1 MQESELFSRRNAV
14 RIVDAE
20 AQWFL
25 MALRPAELEAWYLSL
40 VEASRMAAAQRI
52 SQARPVD
59 VLGDVFAPQDMREM
73 LASLD
78 AVPDPIPVR
87 WLNAMLA
94 RVFFTHYR
102 TRWLRDSV
110 VRKLEQR
117 LERVRKPQY
126 LSDVQIEDVDLGRSA
141 PSVSRPMLKTLTRE
155 GEASMEL
162 GVHYAGAMRITVT
175 ARVNLSL
182 GSRFKTYQVRVV
194 LAVVL
199 RELHGNMLLKIP
211 PPPSNRLWYGFTEMP
226 QADVAVEPVV
236 SERRV
241 KWSLIT
247 GLIRGRIYESFAE
260 TFVLPNMNDLAFFST
275 QHEEHRGGVWREAAR
290 DPPAVPAAA
299 GTVPARGDADAEVE
313 PPHAPGALT
322 PSVAL
327 NEVSPVS
334 IAGVPDEAP
343 AANRSAAGDLTSLLE
358 RELASAASTDA
369 TEGAAPDTAPGGAPG
384 MAPDGARPRTEQP
397 ATRLGAARRRGAAL
411 VDSLRSRAAPGAV
424 STPAEGLDAGIGMEA
439 DADESDAAALAAA
452 ADAGDALSD
461 PEPET
466 HHAPSESPPKL
477 SLSAPSPTPGSAS
490 APASA
495 VNAPRGDDRF
505 AFADE
510 FGELPPPPKRRTF
523 GWDSRGARVGRPETS
538 TVSAQ
543 AENPTLLGYWSS
555 KARSSLADRDSRQQA
570 ARDAKDA
577 LKRGWANWNVRR
589 GGSSGAAGRAPP
601 RSPGRPG
608 DGRPSTLVLPRPS
621 GESALS
627 EAGDEPARES
637 LADRLE
643 HAASAGV
650 RPGTEGTVPKEAIRT
665 CLLYTS
671 DAADE

>member
-1 MQESELFSRRNAV
+1 MLRELGIYLLGGVTFLPLCLLAAYLFLPDVREAYGLPAEEPPVPPPLTSAPALTPEVRRDAQDAAVQRQAAAREAESAAEKPSNVRRTRAAWLVVRPAAHLLPLKASDCLAKDGTPLPAPRAAAGDGGDGGADTPRSQRKYMGMVYRGLRVGTGGRSGGGGRRDGTASLGGPAQEGGAQSGASTPRGASAVQTACYAILKAPVLYLYNSDDITRPGSECVAAIDLRQKRVTIWTRDAGDAEGEPAKDAAAAAPRPEVQESELFSRRNAV

-275 QHEEHRGGVWREAAR
+275 
-290 DPPAVPAAA
+290 
-299 GTVPARGDADAEVE
+299 
-313 PPHAPGALT
+313 
-322 PSVAL
+322 
-327 NEVSPVS
+327 
-334 IAGVPDEAP
+334 
-343 AANRSAAGDLTSLLE
+343 
-358 RELASAASTDA
+358 
-369 TEGAAPDTAPGGAPG
+369 
-384 MAPDGARPRTEQP
+384 
-397 ATRLGAARRRGAAL
+397 
-411 VDSLRSRAAPGAV
+411 
-424 STPAEGLDAGIGMEA
+424 
-439 DADESDAAALAAA
+439 
-452 ADAGDALSD
+452 
-461 PEPET
+461 
-466 HHAPSESPPKL
+466 
-477 SLSAPSPTPGSAS
+477 
-490 APASA
+490 
-495 VNAPRGDDRF
+495 
-505 AFADE
+505 
-510 FGELPPPPKRRTF
+510 
-523 GWDSRGARVGRPETS
+523 
-538 TVSAQ
+538 
-543 AENPTLLGYWSS
+543 
-555 KARSSLADRDSRQQA
+555 
-570 ARDAKDA
+570 
-577 LKRGWANWNVRR
+577 
-589 GGSSGAAGRAPP
+589 
-601 RSPGRPG
+601 
-608 DGRPSTLVLPRPS
+608 
-621 GESALS
+621 
-627 EAGDEPARES
+627 
-637 LADRLE
+637 
-643 HAASAGV
+643 
-650 RPGTEGTVPKEAIRT
+650 

-671 DAADE
+671 PSPRDRG